1 MVTFFLNVRF
11 VRIFFQKLYGLYG
24 FFQKIVRIVRI
35 FSKKNVRIVR
45 IFSPKMY
52 GLYGFFLK
60 MYGFLYGF
68 FQKSFG
74 HPDFYVIFPT
84 HACFL
89 RCVIHARVFLRSVNY
104 ARVFLH
110 GSLCH
115 VIDNCLLPARRLVIW
130 S

>member
-74 HPDFYVIFPT
+74 HPESDRRASSRQLHFGSSFNIFYMLFVG
-84 HACFL
+84 L
-89 RCVIHARVFLRSVNY
+89 
-104 ARVFLH
+104 
-110 GSLCH
+110 
-115 VIDNCLLPARRLVIW
+115 
-130 S
+130 

>member
-1 MVTFFLNVRF
+1 MCFFSKMVTFFLNVRF
-11 VRIFFQKLYGLYG
+11 VRIFFKNCTDCTD
-24 FFQKIVRIVRI
+24 FFKKIVRIVRI

-74 HPDFYVIFPT
+74 HPVLIKLLTNLLTYYVWRRSLTCGTLTSVFSLLSSPSSLGTLLIFSPM
-84 HACFL
+84 L
-89 RCVIHARVFLRSVNY
+89 SR
-104 ARVFLH
+104 
-110 GSLCH
+110 
-115 VIDNCLLPARRLVIW
+115 
-130 S
+130 